1 MRAEPMILAILLF
14 IAFGS
19 AVAAVAHSQNRHVSR
34 SAGRGRST
42 TRSRASRS
50 GAGRTGAGRGSWL
63 LRAWNASGAPKTSE
77 TTLGGAAAI
86 ATGKAAG
93 AATRGG
99 WLVSKKTGRAGRW
112 FASRTLIPFDKW
124 LAKKKAGMEN
134 AASLPD
140 RPADATRKSAPA
152 GPELSWRDQHER
164 ERLYQ
169 RYAELRRVSGSPL
182 PLAQFINEVE
192 PHPDEGELLHRLFS
206 ERFERENGTTFDLTQ
221 PAATPPPVFVHPTK
235 KSSKGASV
243 SRSTVSGAAP
253 STLAAHVNYIN
264 DFEPESDADLLNMM
278 GAEVAGKAAEAE
290 AYQELFDRC
299 VSGAGLD
306 PQAMQGVSDYA
317 EAIAESAEAMKRA
330 HAQFVAVYGAILEA
344 TENGTV
350 LPHDGRFFSGE
361 ANVA

>member
-1 MRAEPMILAILLF
+1 MILAILLF

-19 AVAAVAHSQNRHVSR
+19 AVAAVARAQNRPISR
-34 SAGRGRST
+34 GAGRGGSV
-42 TRSRASRS
+42 TR
-50 GAGRTGAGRGSWL
+50 GRTGGSRGGRTAASRGSWL

-77 TTLGGAAAI
+77 TTLGGAGAVL
-86 ATGKAAG
+86 TGKAAG
-93 AATRGG
+93 AVTRGG
-99 WLVSKKTGRAGRW
+99 WLVSKKTGKAGAWFAGR
-112 FASRTLIPFDKW
+112 TLVPFDKW
-124 LAKKKAGMEN
+124 LAKKRAGLEN
-134 AASLPD
+134 AAAFS
-140 RPADATRKSAPA
+140 DATPIAPDTK
-152 GPELSWRDQHER
+152 P
-164 ERLYQ
+164 
-169 RYAELRRVSGSPL
+169 
-182 PLAQFINEVE
+182 N
-192 PHPDEGELLHRLFS
+192 
-206 ERFERENGTTFDLTQ
+206 
-221 PAATPPPVFVHPTK
+221 PAATPPPVFVNPTK
-235 KSSKGASV
+235 KPSKGASV
-243 SRSTVSGAAP
+243 SGPTTSGAVP

-290 AYQELFDRC
+290 AYMELFDRC

-306 PQAMQGVSDYA
+306 PQAMQGVSDYS